1 MKTGL
6 TLGLSKL
13 PNISE
18 IEPINV
24 DVDVDGIVSSG
35 SLTS

>member
-1 MKTGL
+1 MSL
-6 TLGLSKL
+6 HYYVFPSKL

>member
-1 MKTGL
+1 MSL
-6 TLGLSKL
+6 HYYVFPSKL

-24 DVDVDGIVSSG
+24 DVDGIVSSG

>member
-6 TLGLSKL
+6 TLGVSKL

-18 IEPINV
+18 IEFNV

>member
-6 TLGLSKL
+6 TLGVSKL

-18 IEPINV
+18 IEPNV

>member
-1 MKTGL
+1 MKKGP
-6 TLGLSKL
+6 TLGVSKL

-18 IEPINV
+18 IEPNI
-24 DVDVDGIVSSG
+24 DVDVDGIVRSG